1 MYADLEPLKCF
12 ECMTIVIIQD
22 VRYHTQDGTKVFC
35 GPKCSLDF
43 HHREKNEKTDNDIKD
58 INNTNSNSTTGS
70 SS

>member
-35 GPKCSLDF
+35 GPRCSLEDPYA
-43 HHREKNEKTDNDIKD
+43 DQI
-58 INNTNSNSTTGS
+58 
-70 SS
+70 